1 MSANR
6 MPKRPKGRKTPEQ
19 RRRQGKITTAVIGVL
34 AILAMAAMV
43 MVPKM
48 TQTDTTPMVDTREAE
63 KSDVTAYLEV
73 SGTVKSLRTKTYY
86 SPVNATIKEF
96 SAKNGQIVNVGSML
110 VSFETD
116 TLEADNKKAELT
128 HLAMVNTNLDTVG
141 KADKAMA
148 EAQTAK
154 GNSQIIQ
161 GDIDNYK
168 NYINGLKQSINDR
181 TLQLARQASESAVS
195 MSKEQAKEL
204 KTLNKMLE
212 AATQIEKLET
222 ENESYQ
228 AEIDK
233 LAIEQSQAE
242 FEEDSNTAKT
252 IEAQLKKRQKTV
264 DANEIEL
271 EQLENQMGAY
281 SGMEA
286 ADIQAMIQEMSTA
299 GELEAVEKDSASTD
313 AQLAQ
318 WQMDLENAQSVLAD
332 LQSDLAEEKAKVD
345 AGDTMEISNA
355 NKKAMENNNNL
366 AELDAMSQEELLE
379 KGRQGIKAEFNGIVT
394 SAALSDG
401 MLATQG
407 LELVSIASNDDVAVE
422 ATVSKYDYHKLK
434 EGQKAEITIANNT
447 YQGTVGDINRVAQ
460 QNEKGAPIVTCE
472 VVIDNPDDNI
482 FLGVEA
488 KASILIGSEK
498 NVLTVPADAVN
509 TGKDNTFCYVLEDG
523 VIARRE
529 ITTGISSDTL
539 TEIKSGLKEGD
550 LVIPQLQEGLTEG
563 SPAKSAPA
571 ADELGGTP

>member
-252 IEAQLKKRQKTV
+252 IEAQLKKRQKAV

-318 WQMDLENAQSVLAD
+318 WQMELENAQSVLAD

>member
-252 IEAQLKKRQKTV
+252 IEAQLKKRQKSV

>member
-252 IEAQLKKRQKTV
+252 IEAQLKKRQKAV

-281 SGMEA
+281 SGMES

-318 WQMDLENAQSVLAD
+318 WQLDLENAQSVLAD

-488 KASILIGSEK
+488 KASILVGSEK

>member
-1 MSANR
+1 

-252 IEAQLKKRQKTV
+252 IEAQLKKRQKAV

>member
-252 IEAQLKKRQKTV
+252 IEAQLKKRQKAV